1 MNDLL
6 ERCDFPPTGTAVN
19 LAVSGG
25 SDSVGLLFLAR
36 AAELVITVHH
46 VNHHLRDE
54 ADGDAQFV
62 VELATRLGYPV
73 IVHDVEV
80 DGSRNL
86 EAHARDARYQ
96 ALPTHCLTGHTMD
109 DVAETV
115 LMRLMRGTGIDG
127 VGPLFSRTD
136 RPLLHL
142 RRDEIRDYLRALGET
157 WREDASNADRDITR
171 NAVRLDLLPLMNDI
185 ARRDV
190 TPLVARFAETA
201 AEESRWMNQAAR
213 ADDHYRLEGISCHSL
228 QRWAPPRLQRWLR
241 RQLALDGYPPSRAEV
256 ERAMSVIRGEVT
268 ACELSGGRRLSRRK
282 QHLALTTADGTTLAS

>member
-6 ERCDFPPTGTAVN
+6 ERCDFPAAGTAVD

-36 AAELVITVHH
+36 AANLVITVHH

-80 DGSRNL
+80 DGSHNL

-96 ALPTHCLTGHTMD
+96 ALPPHCLTGHTMD

-142 RRDEIRDYLRALGET
+142 RRDEIRDHLRALGET
-157 WREDASNADRDITR
+157 WREDASNENREITR
-171 NAVRLDLLPLMNDI
+171 NAVRLDLLPLMNEI

-190 TPLVARFAETA
+190 TPLLARFAETA